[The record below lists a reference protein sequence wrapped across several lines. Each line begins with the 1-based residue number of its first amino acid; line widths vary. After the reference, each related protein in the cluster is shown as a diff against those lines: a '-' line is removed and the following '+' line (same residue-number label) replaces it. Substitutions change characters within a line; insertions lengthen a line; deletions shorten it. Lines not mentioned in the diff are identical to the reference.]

1 MPAKSCRSLVD
12 KKENGMQ
19 IDFTSPKCENLVI
32 KWSNKQDVAHN
43 ALKKTVAKLVWRGKF
58 IHTYKET
65 EEYLFFYQDLYWRA
79 ASPQQECDTDHL
91 VLSIFSCT

>member
-12 KKENGMQ
+12 KQESAMQ
-19 IDFTSPKCENLVI
+19 TDFTSPKCENLVI

-65 EEYLFFYQDLYWRA
+65 EEYLFSTRIFTGWL
-79 ASPQQECDTDHL
+79 PHL
-91 VLSIFSCT
+91 SRSVTLTT